1 MLIIDFIN
9 QWIKLAR
16 YSITFIDILKEFS
29 LKYVVALYEL
39 IEEQVV
45 NSIIHNIDDKFQAQ
59 LTQQMKDS
67 INLVVNYGQN
77 QQLIPAKAFA
87 LALKRFINRFL
98 LIDSNIE
105 GLDLSLYFLDF
116 TLDLWTNDIGEELIE
131 KLFPTCLLVS
141 HTYDCYNF
149 IIDEIEVFIQYIC
162 LFYYVSVFSLLMISV
177 K

>member
-1 MLIIDFIN
+1 
-9 QWIKLAR
+9 
-16 YSITFIDILKEFS
+16 
-29 LKYVVALYEL
+29 

-45 NSIIHNIDDKFQAQ
+45 NSIIHNIDDKFKAQ

-116 TLDLWTNDIGEELIE
+116 TLDLWTNDIKEELVE
-131 KLFPTCLLVS
+131 NLFPDGLLVS
-141 HTYDCYNF
+141 HAYNCYIF
-149 IIDEIEVFIQYIC
+149 IVDEIEVFI
-162 LFYYVSVFSLLMISV
+162 
-177 K
+177 